1 MARSK
6 NKILDLNS
14 ALLQQ
19 GKTALGTQPETT
31 SVTPLPVSELP
42 MVLTLDELA
51 PNPDNPRTSRNPKY
65 EEIKASIQ
73 ARGLDTVPKITRDPE
88 AGSPVYIF
96 SDGGNTR
103 YQILCE
109 LWQETGEERFYRFPC
124 LFKPWP
130 GRLSCV
136 IGHLAENDVRGD
148 LSFIEKA
155 LGIRKARSIYEE
167 QLGKS
172 VTLRELSS
180 LLAAEGYPV
189 HFSGISRMEDTVKY
203 LYPSMPALLESGLG
217 APQIRLL
224 LSLRSDAE
232 KTWKLF
238 SNDVS
243 TTRSFDEVF
252 GAVCRHFDAPE
263 MYSLDMF
270 RDELIGALVEAL
282 PHPSLNYDRW
292 LLELDPKEQN
302 RRKHLGEPTSLS
314 LQSFEIDGSLP
325 SEEAP
330 EEKSSQLP
338 PDVAEHPG
346 GQNIAPASLASALF
360 DSDGKQDNTSEEQ
373 QEEKPAPSL
382 NTTRVETQPDLYGAP
397 AILSGETES
406 ASGSAPLPD
415 NDEELTRSPF
425 QPVHLVMAPQQD
437 TTEHSE
443 VAFADVGLEPVG
455 TIWAIPTLQD
465 DIEHLQ
471 VMTFRLAF
479 ELAEV
484 AGCEAEIKADRSGL
498 YAAGY
503 ALADR
508 HLAAGRIEQPS
519 PFTVFLLSLAGADNT
534 DHNGCSLGDVLIG
547 SERAADLPLLDDI
560 HAVKLMRLIR
570 VMRRLRELQRGVPAT
585 EEND

>member
-6 NKILDLNS
+6 NKILDLSS

-19 GKTALGTQPETT
+19 GKTALATQPETT
-31 SVTPLPVSELP
+31 SVTPLPVSEMPL
-42 MVLTLDELA
+42 VLTLDELA

-73 ARGLDTVPKITRDPE
+73 ARGLDTVPKVTRDPE
-88 AGSPVYIF
+88 AGSTVYIF

-167 QLGKS
+167 QLGKC

-203 LYPSMPALLESGLG
+203 LYPSMPTLLESGLG
-217 APQIRLL
+217 APQIRQL
-224 LSLRSDAE
+224 LSLRSDAD

-238 SNDVS
+238 ANDVS
-243 TTRSFDEVF
+243 TTSSFDEVF
-252 GAVCRHFDAPE
+252 AAVCRHFDAPE

-314 LQSFEIDGSLP
+314 QSLEIDGSLP
-325 SEEAP
+325 PEGFP
-330 EEKSSQLP
+330 EEKSSQLSLGA
-338 PDVAEHPG
+338 AEHLG
-346 GQNIAPASLASALF
+346 DQNIAPTALASALF
-360 DSDGKQDNTSEEQ
+360 DSDSKQDNTSEEQ
-373 QEEKPAPSL
+373 QEEKPAPSF
-382 NTTRVETQPDLYGAP
+382 NSTRVETQPDLYGAP
-397 AILSGETES
+397 AILSGET
-406 ASGSAPLPD
+406 GS
-415 NDEELTRSPF
+415 DEVLTRSPF
-425 QPVHLVMAPQQD
+425 QPPHLVMEPQQD
-437 TTEHSE
+437 NTEHSE
-443 VAFADVGLEPVG
+443 VAFAEVGLEPVG

-484 AGCEAEIKADRSGL
+484 AGCEAEIKADRAGL

-503 ALADR
+503 ELADL
-508 HLAAGRIEQPS
+508 HIERPS
-519 PFTVFLLSLAGADNT
+519 PFTVFLLSLAGADNI
-534 DHNGCSLGDVLIG
+534 DHDGCSLGDVLIG
-547 SERAADLPLLDDI
+547 TERAADLPLLDDI

-570 VMRRLRELQRGVPAT
+570 VMRRLRELQRDVPAT
-585 EEND
+585 EDNS

>member
-6 NKILDLNS
+6 NKILDLSS

-73 ARGLDTVPKITRDPE
+73 ARGLDTVPKVTRDPE
-88 AGSPVYIF
+88 AGSQVYIF

-167 QLGKS
+167 QLGKC

-217 APQIRLL
+217 APQIRQL

-232 KTWKLF
+232 KTWKF
-238 SNDVS
+238 FANDVS

-252 GAVCRHFDAPE
+252 AAVCRHFDAPE

-314 LQSFEIDGSLP
+314 VQSLEIDDSLP
-325 SEEAP
+325 SEGSP

-346 GQNIAPASLASALF
+346 DQNIAPTALGSALF

-373 QEEKPAPSL
+373 QEETPAPSF

-397 AILSGETES
+397 AILSGETGS

-415 NDEELTRSPF
+415 NDEVLTRSPF
-425 QPVHLVMAPQQD
+425 QPPHLVMEPQQD
-437 TTEHSE
+437 NTEHSE
-443 VAFADVGLEPVG
+443 VAFAEVGLEPVG

-503 ALADR
+503 ELADL
-508 HLAAGRIEQPS
+508 HLAAGCIERPS
-519 PFTVFLLSLAGADNT
+519 PFTVFLLSLAGADNI
-534 DHNGCSLGDVLIG
+534 DHDGCSLGDVLIG
-547 SERAADLPLLDDI
+547 TERAADLPLLDDI

-570 VMRRLRELQRGVPAT
+570 VMRRLRELQRDVPAT
-585 EEND
+585 EDNS

>member
-6 NKILDLNS
+6 NKVFDLSS

-73 ARGLDTVPKITRDPE
+73 ARGLDTVPKVTRDPE
-88 AGSPVYIF
+88 AGSQVYIF

-155 LGIRKARSIYEE
+155 LGIRKARAIYEE
-167 QLGKS
+167 QLGKC

-180 LLAAEGYPV
+180 LLAEEGYPV

-217 APQIRLL
+217 APQIRQL

-238 SNDVS
+238 ANDVP

-252 GAVCRHFDAPE
+252 AAVCRHFDAPE

-314 LQSFEIDGSLP
+314 VQSLEIGDSLP
-325 SEEAP
+325 SEGSP
-330 EEKSSQLP
+330 EEEISQLP

-346 GQNIAPASLASALF
+346 DQNIASTALASALF

-373 QEEKPAPSL
+373 QEEKPAPSF

-397 AILSGETES
+397 AILSGETDS
-406 ASGSAPLPD
+406 ASGSAPLSD
-415 NDEELTRSPF
+415 NDEVLTRSPF
-425 QPVHLVMAPQQD
+425 QPPHLVMEPQQD
-437 TTEHSE
+437 NPEHSE
-443 VAFADVGLEPVG
+443 VAFAEVGLEPVG

-503 ALADR
+503 ELADL

-519 PFTVFLLSLAGADNT
+519 PFTVFLLSLAGADNI
-534 DHNGCSLGDVLIG
+534 DHDGCSLGDVLIG
-547 SERAADLPLLDDI
+547 TERAADLPLLDDI

-570 VMRRLRELQRGVPAT
+570 VMRRLRELQRDVPAT
-585 EEND
+585 EDNS

>member
-31 SVTPLPVSELP
+31 SVTPLPISELP

-73 ARGLDTVPKITRDPE
+73 ARGLDTVPKVTRDPE

-109 LWQETGEERFYRFPC
+109 LWLETGEERFYRFPC

-217 APQIRLL
+217 APQIRQL

-232 KTWKLF
+232 KNWKLF

-302 RRKHLGEPTSLS
+302 RRKHLGEPTSFSVQSLEVDDSLS
-314 LQSFEIDGSLP
+314 SEGS
-325 SEEAP
+325 SEK
-330 EEKSSQLP
+330 KSSQLP
-338 PDVAEHPG
+338 PGVTEHSDD
-346 GQNIAPASLASALF
+346 QNVAPAALASALF
-360 DSDGKQDNTSEEQ
+360 DSDSKQDNASEER
-373 QEEKPAPSL
+373 QEEKSAPSF

-397 AILSGETES
+397 AILSGETEN
-406 ASGSAPLPD
+406 ASENAPLPD
-415 NDEELTRSPF
+415 NDEVLTRSTSQSP
-425 QPVHLVMAPQQD
+425 HLVMEPQQD
-437 TTEHSE
+437 NTGHSE
-443 VAFADVGLEPVG
+443 VAFAEVGLEPVG
-455 TIWAIPTLQD
+455 TIWAIPALQD

-503 ALADR
+503 ALADL

-519 PFTVFLLSLAGADNT
+519 PFTVFLLSLAGVNNT
-534 DHNGCSLGDVLIG
+534 DHDGCSLGDVLIG
-547 SERAADLPLLDDI
+547 SERAADLPLFDDI

-570 VMRRLRELQRGVPAT
+570 IMRRLRELQRDVPAT
-585 EEND
+585 EENS

>member
-6 NKILDLNS
+6 KKILDLSS

-19 GKTALGTQPETT
+19 GKTALATQPETT
-31 SVTPLPVSELP
+31 SVTPLPVSEMPL
-42 MVLTLDELA
+42 VLTLDELA

-73 ARGLDTVPKITRDPE
+73 ARGLDTVPKVTRDPE
-88 AGSPVYIF
+88 AGSTVYIF

-167 QLGKS
+167 QLGKY

-203 LYPSMPALLESGLG
+203 LYPSMPTLLESGLG
-217 APQIRLL
+217 APQIRQL

-238 SNDVS
+238 ANDVS
-243 TTRSFDEVF
+243 TTRSFYEVF
-252 GAVCRHFDAPE
+252 AAVCRHFDAPE

-314 LQSFEIDGSLP
+314 QSLEIDGSLP
-325 SEEAP
+325 PEGFP
-330 EEKSSQLP
+330 EEKSSQLSTGA
-338 PDVAEHPG
+338 AEHLG
-346 GQNIAPASLASALF
+346 DQNIAPTALASALF
-360 DSDGKQDNTSEEQ
+360 DSDSKQDNTSEEQ
-373 QEEKPAPSL
+373 QEEKPAPSF

-397 AILSGETES
+397 AILSGETGS

-415 NDEELTRSPF
+415 NDEVLTRSPF
-425 QPVHLVMAPQQD
+425 QPPNLVMDPQQD
-437 TTEHSE
+437 NTEHSE
-443 VAFADVGLEPVG
+443 VAFAEVGLEPVG

-479 ELAEV
+479 DLAEI

-503 ALADR
+503 ALADL
-508 HLAAGRIEQPS
+508 HLAAGCIERPS
-519 PFTVFLLSLAGADNT
+519 PFTVFLLSLAGADNI
-534 DHNGCSLGDVLIG
+534 DHDGCSLGDVLIG
-547 SERAADLPLLDDI
+547 TERAADLPLLDDI

-585 EEND
+585 EDNS